1 MPDDTKRNRIT
12 FEEAKRLYPDE
23 WIVFSDIRI
32 NEARTDFIDGVA
44 YFHGK
49 DHDEALDKSAEI
61 DGDAAVDFTGT
72 RRYERIIRHEDAQS
86 DRTDKAA

>member
-1 MPDDTKRNRIT
+1 MRDKSKGKRIS

-32 NEARTDFIDGVA
+32 NEARTDFIDGVV

-61 DGDAAVDFTGT
+61 DGDAVVDFTGT
-72 RRYERIIRHEDAQS
+72 RHYERIIRHEDAQ
-86 DRTDKAA
+86 DKPANKAA